1 MASILILEDERDL
14 REEIADYLS
23 NIGHEVQAVE
33 THKQFLSYVRTNSP
47 DIAILDRLLP
57 DGDGLQLV
65 EEMRQ
70 QGARMGVIVLTALGD
85 EQQRLKGYA
94 AGVDHYLSKPL
105 RLQELGAVLSALAW
119 RMQIGGGW
127 RFVLKAWDLA
137 VPSGQTVRLTT
148 QEMIFLST
156 LLKHK
161 GAVVTRRKLIE
172 ALGKDIL
179 GYDPRNLDALLL
191 RLRKKVQGTTTVP
204 LPVKT
209 VHGVGY
215 TALSGLS
222 LAQC

>member
-1 MASILILEDERDL
+1 
-14 REEIADYLS
+14 
-23 NIGHEVQAVE
+23 
-33 THKQFLSYVRTNSP
+33 
-47 DIAILDRLLP
+47 
-57 DGDGLQLV
+57 
-65 EEMRQ
+65 
-70 QGARMGVIVLTALGD
+70 
-85 EQQRLKGYA
+85 
-94 AGVDHYLSKPL
+94 
-105 RLQELGAVLSALAW
+105 
-119 RMQIGGGW
+119 
-127 RFVLKAWDLA
+127 
-137 VPSGQTVRLTT
+137 
-148 QEMIFLST
+148 MIFLST